1 MSDCSFEVEA
11 SLVDYILQSTAF
23 EMSFHDRENTFYGV
37 ELGGIAHVE
46 DRLDVQL
53 RVVRFDYHS
62 FVHG

>member
-23 EMSFHDRENTFYGV
+23 EVSFHDRENTFDWV
-37 ELGGIAHVE
+37 ELGRVAHVE

-53 RVVRFDYHS
+53 RVVRFDLFR

>member
-11 SLVDYILQSTAF
+11 SLVDYIAQSTAF
-23 EMSFHDRENTFYGV
+23 EVSFNDRKHTFDGV

-46 DRLDVQL
+46 DRLDVKL
-53 RVVRFDYHS
+53 RVVRFDCHS